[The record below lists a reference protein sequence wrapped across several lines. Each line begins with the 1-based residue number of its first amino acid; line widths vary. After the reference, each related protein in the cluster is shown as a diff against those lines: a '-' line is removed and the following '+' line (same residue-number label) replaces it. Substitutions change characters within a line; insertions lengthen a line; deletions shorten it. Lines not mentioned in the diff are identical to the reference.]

1 MSLLLTGLEELL
13 KKLIYSMKD
22 LRESGNMKIGKLI
35 YENFELCRM
44 FCVKFVGLVNG
55 IEMGFG
61 TVLDQ
66 K

>member
-1 MSLLLTGLEELL
+1 
-13 KKLIYSMKD
+13 MKD

>member
-1 MSLLLTGLEELL
+1 
-13 KKLIYSMKD
+13 MKD

-35 YENFELCRM
+35 YENFELC
-44 FCVKFVGLVNG
+44 V
-55 IEMGFG
+55 GFG